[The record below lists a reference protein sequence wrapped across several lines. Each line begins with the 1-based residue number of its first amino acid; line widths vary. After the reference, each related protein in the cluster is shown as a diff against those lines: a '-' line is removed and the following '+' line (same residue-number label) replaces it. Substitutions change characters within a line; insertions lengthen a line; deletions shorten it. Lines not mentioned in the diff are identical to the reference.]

1 MSYIREKK
9 EQIQERKKRTVISAK
24 NIANT
29 MSCAKKMHRYKSEK
43 MNASMK
49 GVRNMV
55 KEDDFIKL
63 QVVR

>member
-9 EQIQERKKRTVISAK
+9 EQIQERKNALLYLRK
-24 NIANT
+24 NTANT

-49 GVRNMV
+49 GVGNMI

>member
-9 EQIQERKKRTVISAK
+9 NRYKREKNALLYLRKNT
-24 NIANT
+24 ANT

-63 QVVR
+63 

>member
-1 MSYIREKK
+1 
-9 EQIQERKKRTVISAK
+9 
-24 NIANT
+24 

-43 MNASMK
+43 MNVSMK

-63 QVVR
+63 